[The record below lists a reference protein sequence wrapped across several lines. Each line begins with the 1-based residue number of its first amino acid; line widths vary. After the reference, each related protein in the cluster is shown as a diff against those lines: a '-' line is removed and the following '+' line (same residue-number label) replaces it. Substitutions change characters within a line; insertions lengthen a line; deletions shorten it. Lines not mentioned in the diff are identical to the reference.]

1 MAACS
6 ASGMCGIS
14 ELMLMLM
21 LMPRKFKAAVH
32 GCGQKRFA
40 RCRTVTRPSVRD
52 DGPGF
57 TPNIQIALSPSD
69 GSQPKPNWA
78 WELLVG
84 NHSIDGGSAQAGD
97 PHHRWHAQ
105 ENRRRIVS
113 SGGIGCLLIA

>member
-1 MAACS
+1 MRNDPNKTGWIAICD
-6 ASGMCGIS
+6 C
-14 ELMLMLM
+14 LF
-21 LMPRKFKAAVH
+21 RKRAERGQRGDVDVDAVQFKAAVH
-32 GCGQKRFA
+32 RRNQKRCA
-40 RCRTVTRPSVRD
+40 RCRTVNRPSVRD

-78 WELLVG
+78 WELSVG

-105 ENRRRIVS
+105 EN
-113 SGGIGCLLIA
+113 G